1 MCLTASMCMHVC
13 SIYWHINSN
22 RWSVKT
28 GVDRFVLGLRLTP
41 SRLRPFPRL
50 GHKCHDSP
58 IPCILLS
65 LLDHPPLL
73 LHPQRFFL
81 HTCRRQRRRP
91 APAGRGEKKN
101 GRVVAPTGLLPSAFT
116 SDVSSTSVHIFM
128 YIYRLHNQVRAHT
141 HTNTHTLAYIY
152 EM

>member
-50 GHKCHDSP
+50 SHKCHDSP

-65 LLDHPPLL
+65 LLDHSPPPPPSAARLPPYL
-73 LHPQRFFL
+73 QATTTT
-81 HTCRRQRRRP
+81 TCPCR
-91 APAGRGEKKN
+91 EKNN

-128 YIYRLHNQVRAHT
+128 YIISSA
-141 HTNTHTLAYIY
+141 
-152 EM
+152 